1 MALNGY
7 VTDAEQHWSEDAEE
21 AAPITSRSPSFVR
34 LKEAEDVRAPDS
46 IEDLVTESSPPTA
59 RIEKPRAADTRAMRV
74 RCTEHALDLEV
85 RLLQLEESAR
95 QIDDARVADAVR
107 CLIDDVGEL
116 DDFLRTA
123 KLDASLAIV
132 QHVYEWAV
140 NVVAQADARIAA
152 AKRGEEPLESIGL
165 TVAEYS
171 SLFVRAI
178 LLPMIES
185 SAASLDAEEASAL
198 ARLRNLVAWTNWTIR
213 RICPVD
219 A

>member
-1 MALNGY
+1 
-7 VTDAEQHWSEDAEE
+7 
-21 AAPITSRSPSFVR
+21 
-34 LKEAEDVRAPDS
+34 LKEAEDVRAPES
-46 IEDLVTESSPPTA
+46 IEELVTESSPPTT
-59 RIEKPRAADTRAMRV
+59 RIEKPRAVDTGAMRA
-74 RCTEHALDLEV
+74 RCADHALDLEV

-95 QIDDARVADAVR
+95 QLDEPRVAEAVR
-107 CLIDDVGEL
+107 CLVDDVGEL

-123 KLDASLAIV
+123 KLDESLAIV
-132 QHVYEWAV
+132 EHVYEWAV

-165 TVAEYS
+165 SVAEYS

-178 LLPMIES
+178 ILPMIES
-185 SAASLDAEEASAL
+185 STAERDAAHDSDQANAL
-198 ARLRNLVAWTNWTIR
+198 GRLRDHVAWTNWTIR